1 MGHLQ
6 ADKQATHQRIVQV
19 AARLLRERG
28 IDGISVGDIMK
39 EAGSTVGG
47 FYSISNQAMR
57 W

>member
-1 MGHLQ
+1 
-6 ADKQATHQRIVQV
+6 VQV